1 MDWIFEQIK
10 SFLWLFVVAVKK
22 ASRIISLLSC
32 LAKLLGKWQTAFVM
46 RVRFIYMP
54 YQVHF
59 SNSILCTLAQCLAS
73 YLGDLGKFSMF
84 FPTVFQAS
92 TGKKLWGKK
101 HGKFHGP
108 RNLMLHIP
116 LLYKLPGWFMGSI
129 ACDSHYLEVLEF
141 NSGSSK

>member
-54 YQVHF
+54 YRVHF
-59 SNSILCTLAQCLAS
+59 GVIQCHVHCIS
-73 YLGDLGKFSMF
+73 
-84 FPTVFQAS
+84 FPA
-92 TGKKLWGKK
+92 GLWV
-101 HGKFHGP
+101 
-108 RNLMLHIP
+108 
-116 LLYKLPGWFMGSI
+116 

-141 NSGSSK
+141 NSGSSKWIDDHSFHRYKHNICYLSRMKSFESLYNLGFDGVCNWYKQEEGLYK